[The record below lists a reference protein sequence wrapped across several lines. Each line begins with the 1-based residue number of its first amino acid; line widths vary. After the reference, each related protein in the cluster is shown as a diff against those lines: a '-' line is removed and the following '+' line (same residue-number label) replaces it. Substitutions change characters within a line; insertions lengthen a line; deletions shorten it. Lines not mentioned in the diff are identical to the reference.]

1 MDEKKRSLTTCY
13 PIIHNSTKILMVL
26 TDIKSCDQ
34 REQEVSFK
42 CRIVYI

>member
-13 PIIHNSTKILMVL
+13 PIIHNSVEIFVVL
-26 TDIKSCDQ
+26 TGIKSCDQ
-34 REQEVSFK
+34 REQKVSFK